1 MEANSAPK
9 APAAK
14 STIAKSDNHGCGNGG
29 GSSKGGGV
37 GSDGGGGGGG
47 KSGAVHVGWRTLEI
61 VMPRRTLADDMLRC
75 RGPNG
80 YVYTV
85 RRRHGKVLTC
95 TLALTS
101 ACPTDSLVP
110 EPQL

>member
-14 STIAKSDNHGCGNGG
+14 PTIAKSDDQGCGNGG

-37 GSDGGGGGGG
+37 GSGGGGGGGG
-47 KSGAVHVGWRTLEI
+47 KSGTVPVGWRTLEI
-61 VMPRRTLADDMLRC
+61 VMPRRKLADDRLRC

-85 RRRHGKVLTC
+85 RRGHG
-95 TLALTS
+95 S
-101 ACPTDSLVP
+101 ADLHPRADLRLPC
-110 EPQL
+110 